1 MGKDDV
7 GPITELGVLVGRF
20 AGEEARQEVMAGSE
34 TVGDGSAAEV
44 AAWLRGAMDRLDVRV
59 DEATRMQVMENL
71 GFNCAEVNRSH
82 IRRMVAKR
90 NKFATLDEFLA
101 AEERKPMRGTRL
113 VREGDVVYQY
123 YDPLS
128 SFKVRCF
135 CSLWRGLAPDENASL
150 TWCHCS
156 RGFVMKLWEAYLGR
170 PAEVDLVESCISGA
184 GECKFAIH
192 PPTDRLET
200 GLE

>member
-7 GPITELGVLVGRF
+7 GPIAELGVLVGRF
-20 AGEEARQEVMAGSE
+20 AGEEARREVMAGSE
-34 TVGDGSAAEV
+34 GIADASAEEV
-44 AAWLRGAMDRLDVRV
+44 AAWLGGAMDRLDALVNE
-59 DEATRMQVMENL
+59 DTRMQVMENL

-82 IRRMVAKR
+82 ISRMVAKR

-123 YDPLS
+123 YDPHS

-135 CSLWRGLAPDENASL
+135 CSLWRGLAHDENASL
-150 TWCHCS
+150 NWCHCS

-170 PAEVDLVESCISGA
+170 PAHVELVESCISGA
-184 GECKFAIH
+184 DACRFAIH
-192 PPTDRLET
+192 LSA
-200 GLE
+200 

>member
-7 GPITELGVLVGRF
+7 GPINELNVLLGRF
-20 AGEEARQEVMAGSE
+20 AGEEAREAVMAGSE
-34 TVGDGSAAEV
+34 EVPDASAEEV
-44 AAWLRGAMDRLDVRV
+44 AAWLRGVMDRLDALV
-59 DEATRMQVMENL
+59 DEGTRMQVMENL

-82 IRRMVAKR
+82 IGRMVAKR

-101 AEERKPMRGTRL
+101 AEERKPTRGTRL

-123 YDPLS
+123 YDPRS

-135 CSLWRGLAPDENASL
+135 CSLWRGLAPDEDASL

-170 PAEVDLVESCISGA
+170 PAEVELLESCISGA
-184 GECKFAIH
+184 EACKFAIQ
-192 PPTDRLET
+192 LSE
-200 GLE
+200 

>member
-1 MGKDDV
+1 MGRDDV
-7 GPITELGVLVGRF
+7 SPIRELGVLVGRF
-20 AGEEARQEVMAGSE
+20 AGEEVRETIMAGSE
-34 TVGDGSAAEV
+34 GIADASAEEV
-44 AAWLRGAMDRLDVRV
+44 ATWLRGAMDRLDALV
-59 DEATRMQVMENL
+59 DDATRMQVMENL

-82 IRRMVAKR
+82 ISRMVAKR
-90 NKFATLDEFLA
+90 NKFATLDGFLA

-123 YDPLS
+123 YDPHS

-170 PAEVDLVESCISGA
+170 PAQVELVESCISGA
-184 GECKFAIH
+184 EECKFAIH
-192 PPTDRLET
+192 LAS
-200 GLE
+200 

>member
-1 MGKDDV
+1 MGRDDV
-7 GPITELGVLVGRF
+7 SPIRELGVLVGRF
-20 AGEEARQEVMAGSE
+20 AGEEVRETIMAGSE
-34 TVGDGSAAEV
+34 GIADASAEEV
-44 AAWLRGAMDRLDVRV
+44 ATWLRGAMDRLDALV
-59 DEATRMQVMENL
+59 DDATRMQVMENL

-82 IRRMVAKR
+82 ISRMVAKR
-90 NKFATLDEFLA
+90 NKFATLGGFLA

-123 YDPLS
+123 YDPHS

-170 PAEVDLVESCISGA
+170 PAQVELVESCISGA
-184 GECKFAIH
+184 EECKFAIH
-192 PPTDRLET
+192 LAS
-200 GLE
+200 